1 MDDINDLFMT
11 KGLESFNNT
20 KKITKEETEELIISA
35 KNNNKEAT
43 WELIKNN
50 LRLISSIANK
60 YTGYGIEKEDL
71 IQEGCIGM
79 MEAIKVFDINSETK
93 FTTFAYYYI
102 RKNIRETIIKKSKLI
117 KVPMHKYELLIK
129 YRQLLNRF
137 YKENGCYAKT
147 KEISKL
153 LNITKEEVYM
163 LEIINQNLIS
173 IEEPTNENTEVRI
186 KDTIAVPINEYNNL
200 FLKEELIKLLNKTGL
215 KEIEKEIVKYRY
227 GFHDNKEYTLKEI
240 ATIFNI
246 TTQYVSLIEKNALKR
261 IKGLK
266 YTKDLKV
273 YLEE

>member
-20 KKITKEETEELIISA
+20 KKINKEETEELIISA

-137 YKENGCYAKT
+137 YKENGYYPKT
-147 KEISKL
+147 KEISKF
-153 LNITKEEVYM
+153 LNIKIEEVYI

-186 KDTIAVPINEYNNL
+186 KDTIATPINEYNNL

-215 KEIEKEIVKYRY
+215 KETEKEIIKYRY
-227 GFHDNKEYTLKEI
+227 GFYDNRVYTLKEI
-240 ATIFNI
+240 ANIFNI
-246 TTQYVSLIEKNALKR
+246 TTQYVSLIEQGALKR
-261 IKGLK
+261 LKGLK

>member
-50 LRLISSIANK
+50 IRLISSIANK

-137 YKENGCYAKT
+137 YKENGYYPKT
-147 KEISKL
+147 NEISKF
-153 LNITKEEVYM
+153 LNIKIEEVYI

-186 KDTIAVPINEYNNL
+186 KDTIATPINEYNNL

-215 KEIEKEIVKYRY
+215 KETEKEIIKYRY
-227 GFHDNKEYTLKEI
+227 GFYDNRVYTLKEI
-240 ATIFNI
+240 ANIFNI
-246 TTQYVSLIEKNALKR
+246 TTQYVSLIEQGALKR
-261 IKGLK
+261 LKGLK